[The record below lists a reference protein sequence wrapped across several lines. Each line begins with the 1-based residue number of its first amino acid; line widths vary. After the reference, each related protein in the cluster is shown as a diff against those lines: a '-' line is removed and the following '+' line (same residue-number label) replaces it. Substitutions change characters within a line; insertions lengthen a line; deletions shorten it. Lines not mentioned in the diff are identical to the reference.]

1 MSRIEQRFLPTN
13 HISEGVIEGLK
24 VALAPEVLGKDSD
37 RFDVGVEFQKAQIRQ
52 QINTLINREVF

>member
-13 HISEGVIEGLK
+13 HISESVLNKLK
-24 VALAPEVLGKDSD
+24 IALAPEVLGKDSD

-52 QINTLINREVF
+52 QLNTMLSRELF